1 MRVPRRSG
9 TVGIER
15 SEAVAILSRAR
26 AGVTVAAVPAAFVG
40 NIYGKQVKDRDGQ
53 AASEVLDPQ
62 GATLHAL
69 WSSSGRLPQVRA
81 LPDLFPE
88 AGRSGVHPRCEEGKL
103 VTTGWSAAVRL
114 GGRGR

>member
-1 MRVPRRSG
+1 M
-9 TVGIER
+9 
-15 SEAVAILSRAR
+15 
-26 AGVTVAAVPAAFVG
+26 AVPAAFVG

-88 AGRSGVHPRCEEGKL
+88 VGRSGVYPRCEEGKL
-103 VTTGWSAAVRL
+103 VTTVYAAVAAY
-114 GGRGR
+114 GDCG